1 MEREEERERG
11 IGGLGDDENTHR
23 QKILNNIKEQ
33 NISVILLCCIYY
45 IYIFQKTMSEGRK
58 KEKEKIVT
66 YLGY

>member
-11 IGGLGDDENTHR
+11 LGGLGDDENTHR

-45 IYIFQKTMSEGRK
+45 IYIF
-58 KEKEKIVT
+58 
-66 YLGY
+66 